1 MSDHA
6 PEAGTPQTVIF
17 ARIKQYLARTPFEPF
32 RVVATSGLAY
42 EVPTA
47 DHAVLFP
54 MTRELHIADD
64 SGGLIEL
71 HTLHVSSIERL
82 TRRGRRSGK
91 AARPEWR

>member
-6 PEAGTPQTVIF
+6 REAGTPQTVIF
-17 ARIKQYLARTPFEPF
+17 ARIKQYLYRTPFEPF
-32 RVVATSGLAY
+32 RVVTTSGRAY

-47 DHAVLFP
+47 DHAMLFP

-82 TRRGRRSGK
+82 QRRRGRSTK
-91 AARPEWR
+91 AA